1 MANCP
6 APREPAIRSDY
17 RWCGEHWVLSVL
29 HARKLPIKFSARMHW
44 GQYLSVPLMLRLIN
58 FSHTDPRK
66 ASLSVLNRL
75 DERFAGNFEQ
85 YRFVSKVFEQH
96 RIEIADL
103 LI

>member
-1 MANCP
+1 
-6 APREPAIRSDY
+6 
-17 RWCGEHWVLSVL
+17 
-29 HARKLPIKFSARMHW
+29 MHW

-58 FSHTDPRK
+58 FSHSDPRK